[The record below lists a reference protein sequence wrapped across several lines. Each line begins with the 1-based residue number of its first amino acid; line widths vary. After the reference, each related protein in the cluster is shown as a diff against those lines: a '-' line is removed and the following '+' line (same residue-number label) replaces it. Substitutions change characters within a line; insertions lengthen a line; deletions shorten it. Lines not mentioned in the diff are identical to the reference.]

1 MRNVLLFSM
10 LLITGGLF
18 ATPIAGNYPSAP
30 KATPAEARQKVIE
43 AGKKYLGTP
52 YVYGAMSSSGT
63 DCSGF
68 VCMSFKDALG
78 EALPRSAAG
87 IHSWAEKIALNRA
100 QPGDLLFFRTGSTSA
115 ITHVGIFLGDKR
127 FIHAASD
134 GAHTG
139 VIYSTLDESYWDK
152 AFVTAGRA
160 LPAAPSN
167 FTIDS
172 GTSIASGSKSGS
184 KSSSGSNSKS
194 GSGNQSNTNKTKSSG
209 GNSRFL
215 IGAAVAPSWDFFT
228 LDGDV
233 LRGFTST
240 ISINYELSD
249 WLSFGFEVRPEYDDS
264 LNVFRV
270 PFTLSWG
277 HKDIFRIFF
286 GPAISTGDSVLK
298 YKGTKYSY
306 YGGTSW
312 IGTVGLSVAP
322 YTFKINRH
330 DLAPYIEAAWQSY
343 FPNDK
348 NSPLAA
354 DFIAGFCFSTGLRW
368 RMSL

>member
-1 MRNVLLFSM
+1 MRNFLFLCMILFSS
-10 LLITGGLF
+10 GVF
-18 ATPIAGNYPSAP
+18 AAPIMGNYPSAP
-30 KATPAEARQKVIE
+30 RATPAEARQKVID

-78 EALPRSAAG
+78 ETLPRSAAG
-87 IHSWAEKIALNRA
+87 LHSWADKIALNRA
-100 QPGDLLFFRTGSTSA
+100 QPGDLLFFRTGTTSA

-139 VIYSTLDESYWDK
+139 VIYSTLDETYWDK

-167 FTIDS
+167 FKVDS
-172 GTSIASGSKSGS
+172 G
-184 KSSSGSNSKS
+184 SSSGTGDRSDTGKSKKL
-194 GSGNQSNTNKTKSSG
+194 SGNSI
-209 GNSRFL
+209 FL
-215 IGAAVAPSWDFFT
+215 IGAAAAPTWDFFS

-233 LRGFTST
+233 LRGFAST
-240 ISINYELSD
+240 VSINFEFSK
-249 WLSFGFEVRPEYDDS
+249 WLSFGFEIRPEYDDS
-264 LNVFRV
+264 LHVFRL

-286 GPAISTGDSVLK
+286 GPVVSFGDSALT
-298 YKGTKYSY
+298 YKGANYSY
-306 YGGTSW
+306 YGGTTW
-312 IGTVGLSVAP
+312 IGTVGISVAP
-322 YTFKINRH
+322 YTFKIKNH

-354 DFIAGFCFSTGLRW
+354 DFIAGFRFSTGLRW
-368 RMSL
+368 RMRL

>member
-1 MRNVLLFSM
+1 MRNLLFLCMILFSS
-10 LLITGGLF
+10 GLF
-18 ATPIAGNYPSAP
+18 AAPIAGSYPSAP
-30 KATPAEARQKVIE
+30 RATPAEARQKVID

-52 YVYGAMSSSGT
+52 YVYGAMSSRGT

-78 EALPRSAAG
+78 ETLPRSAAG
-87 IHSWAEKIALNRA
+87 LHSWAEKIALTRA

-139 VIYSTLDESYWDK
+139 VIYSTLDETYWNN

-167 FTIDS
+167 FKVDS
-172 GTSIASGSKSGS
+172 ETKSGKDDQLDDRKS
-184 KSSSGSNSKS
+184 KSSGSSI
-194 GSGNQSNTNKTKSSG
+194 
-209 GNSRFL
+209 FL
-215 IGAAVAPSWDFFT
+215 IGVAAAPTWDFFA
-228 LDGDV
+228 LNGHV
-233 LRGFTST
+233 IRGFAST
-240 ISINYELSD
+240 VSINFEFSK
-249 WLSFGFEVRPEYDDS
+249 WLSFGFEIRTEYDNS
-264 LNVFRV
+264 LHVFRL

-286 GPAISTGDSVLK
+286 GPVVSFGDSSLT
-298 YKGTKYSY
+298 YKGTEYSY
-306 YGGTSW
+306 HGGTSW

-322 YTFKINRH
+322 YTFKIKRH

-343 FPNDK
+343 FPDK
-348 NSPLAA
+348 KDYPLAA
-354 DFIAGFCFSTGLRW
+354 DFIAGFRFSTGLRW
-368 RMSL
+368 RMRL